1 LLFSAFSQR
10 TTEELNGRIS
20 KIAADLTEDQK
31 TGQTYYSIR
40 VLVPDTEWARLG
52 GLSPLAG
59 MPVEAFVQT
68 GERTALAYL
77 AKPFTDQVARAFRE
91 E

>member
-1 LLFSAFSQR
+1 MQIVPDNDLL
-10 TTEELNGRIS
+10 TPELKLS
-20 KIAADLTEDQK
+20 PQS
-31 TGQTYYSIR
+31 YYSLR
-40 VLVPDTEWARLG
+40 VSVPAEEWARLG
-52 GLSPLAG
+52 NLTPLAG

-77 AKPFTDQVARAFRE
+77 AKPLTDQVARAFRE